1 MYVKQGFPKMSDR
14 IDLDFDEWLTIFK
27 FVPLDAERAE
37 IQFTYFN
44 VEKSKRRRDKRIA
57 RKLENV
63 VPNLWKFQ
71 YMNHVIYFEM
81 A

>member
-14 IDLDFDEWLTIFK
+14 IDLDFDEWLNIFK
-27 FVPLDAERAE
+27 FVKLDEERAE
-37 IQFTYFN
+37 VEFTYFN

-57 RKLENV
+57 RKVENA
-63 VPNLWKFQ
+63 VPNIWKFQ

-81 A
+81 G